1 MASGKLLV
9 LNVSIQQKSLVV
21 PYGFLDVLK
30 LINSHLLN
38 KSDLLPVFKYSNHLN
53 TPCSFLS
60 FETLTCVPVIFDL

>member
-21 PYGFLDVLK
+21 PYGFLDFLK

-38 KSDLLPVFKYSNHLN
+38 KSDLLPVF
-53 TPCSFLS
+53 
-60 FETLTCVPVIFDL
+60 